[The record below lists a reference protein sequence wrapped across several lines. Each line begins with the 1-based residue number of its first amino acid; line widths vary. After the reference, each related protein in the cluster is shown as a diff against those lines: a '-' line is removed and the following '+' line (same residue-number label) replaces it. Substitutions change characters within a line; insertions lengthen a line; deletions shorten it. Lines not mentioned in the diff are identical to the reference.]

1 MSLQTARSSFLLC
14 TSLKGLLI
22 PLPKC
27 EPGDFGGEWQSRWWD
42 EDKEGEWDQE
52 NEPVGDAKNWLLG
65 GFLQLT
71 LITSLK
77 RLFDHLLNLWSYL

>member
-1 MSLQTARSSFLLC
+1 MSLVTLEESGSR
-14 TSLKGLLI
+14 
-22 PLPKC
+22 
-27 EPGDFGGEWQSRWWD
+27 DGGMRI
-42 EDKEGEWDQE
+42 KKVNGTKKM
-52 NEPVGDAKNWLLG
+52 NPVGDAKNWLLG